1 MSKVRRRAAIAILLA
16 ATILAGAGG
25 EPPRDSLY
33 RLRAALVDQAGK
45 ATTLDR
51 HRGHPVVVSMFY
63 ASCPAVCPLL
73 VRSIRRLEEELRPAE
88 RARLRV
94 LLVSLDPERD
104 DPAAL
109 AAVAKRDGVDASRW
123 SLARAEPEDVRRIAA
138 ALAIRHR
145 RLPDGEISHSTI
157 LTLLDAEGRILAQ
170 TSSVAAV
177 DAEFLLRL
185 RNAIEGSR

>member
-1 MSKVRRRAAIAILLA
+1 MRRSVALAILLGSV
-16 ATILAGAGG
+16 LVVGAGG

-33 RLRAALVDQAGK
+33 RLRAALVDQDGK

-73 VRSIRRLEEELRPAE
+73 VRAIRRLEAELRPEE

-109 AAVAKRDGVDASRW
+109 SAVAKRDGVDAARW
-123 SLARAEPEDVRRIAA
+123 SLARAETEDVRRIAA
-138 ALAIRHR
+138 ALGIRHR

-157 LTLLDAEGRILAQ
+157 LTLLDAEGRIVDQ
-170 TSSVAAV
+170 TSSIAAV
-177 DAEFLLRL
+177 DADFLLRL
-185 RNAIEGSR
+185 RNALEGAR